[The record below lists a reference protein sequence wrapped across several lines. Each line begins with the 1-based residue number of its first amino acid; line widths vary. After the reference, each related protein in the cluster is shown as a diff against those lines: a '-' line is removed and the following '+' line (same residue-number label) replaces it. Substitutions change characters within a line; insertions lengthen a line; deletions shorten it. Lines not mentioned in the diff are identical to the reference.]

1 MDKSLLKE
9 GFEKNFGTRGDI
21 QYFFSPGRV
30 NLIGEHI
37 DYNGGLVFPC
47 ALSIGIYA
55 AVGYRE
61 DKKVRLVSKN
71 MVNKVEF
78 TLNDIQFKEED
89 GWGNYPK
96 GVIKYIQEEG
106 YNLKGADIYLESTLP
121 DGAGLS
127 SSAALEVLTGYIML
141 YPILGDKIDRV
152 WLSLI
157 CQRAE
162 NEFIGVNCGI
172 MDQFSVAMGKRDHAI
187 LLDCNTLEYEYVPVD
202 LKGYTLVIMNTNK
215 KRELS
220 ESKYNERRYECEMAL
235 KHINDYKKIENL
247 CHATLEDLGLLKD
260 NLLKTRA
267 RHVITENQRV
277 KEAIKFLKGGNI
289 KEFGKLLV
297 KSHESL
303 KNDYEVTGLHLDT
316 IVEAALKFEGCIGA
330 RMTGAGFGGCGIAIV
345 ENKLLEEFIKEVEVK
360 YKEITNIS
368 PSFYISRIDDGVKML
383 F

>member
-9 GFEKNFGTRGDI
+9 GFEKNFGTRDDI

-78 TLNDIQFKEED
+78 ALNDIQFKEED
-89 GWGNYPK
+89 GWGNYVK
-96 GVIKYIQEEG
+96 GVIKYIQKEG
-106 YNLKGADIYLESTLP
+106 YDLKGADIYLDSTLP

-127 SSAALEVLTGYIML
+127 SSAALEVLIGYIML
-141 YPILGDKIDRV
+141 YPMFGDKIDRV
-152 WLSLI
+152 WLSLL

-162 NEFIGVNCGI
+162 NEFVGVNCGI

-187 LLDCNTLEYEYVPVD
+187 LLDCNTLEYEYVPFKLD
-202 LKGYTLVIMNTNK
+202 GYTLVIMDTNK

-220 ESKYNERRYECEMAL
+220 ESKYNERRSECDKAL
-235 KHINDYKKIENL
+235 NVIRRHRHIENL
-247 CHATLEDLGLLKD
+247 CQATLEDLNYIDDEILKR
-260 NLLKTRA
+260 RA
-267 RHVITENQRV
+267 RHVITENERV
-277 KEAIKFLKGGNI
+277 KRAVELLKEGDIKGF
-289 KEFGKLLV
+289 EELLV
-297 KSHESL
+297 KSHKSL
-303 KNDYEVTGLHLDT
+303 RDDYEVTGFYLDT
-316 IVEAALKFEGCIGA
+316 IVEEALNADGCIGA
-330 RMTGAGFGGCGIAIV
+330 RMTGAGFGGCAIAIV
-345 ENKLLEEFIKEVEVK
+345 KGEFLEKFIKLVEEK
-360 YKEITNIS
+360 YKLITALT
-368 PSFYISRIDDGVKML
+368 PKFYICSIEDGVKTL
-383 F
+383 

>member
-1 MDKSLLKE
+1 
-9 GFEKNFGTRGDI
+9 
-21 QYFFSPGRV
+21 
-30 NLIGEHI
+30 
-37 DYNGGLVFPC
+37 
-47 ALSIGIYA
+47 
-55 AVGYRE
+55 
-61 DKKVRLVSKN
+61 

-127 SSAALEVLTGYIML
+127 SSAALEILTGYIML

-215 KRELS
+215 KGNCLS
-220 ESKYNERRYECEMAL
+220 QNTTK
-235 KHINDYKKIENL
+235 
-247 CHATLEDLGLLKD
+247 EDMNVRWL
-260 NLLKTRA
+260 
-267 RHVITENQRV
+267 
-277 KEAIKFLKGGNI
+277 
-289 KEFGKLLV
+289 
-297 KSHESL
+297 
-303 KNDYEVTGLHLDT
+303 
-316 IVEAALKFEGCIGA
+316 
-330 RMTGAGFGGCGIAIV
+330 
-345 ENKLLEEFIKEVEVK
+345 
-360 YKEITNIS
+360 
-368 PSFYISRIDDGVKML
+368 
-383 F
+383 

>member
-1 MDKSLLKE
+1 MDKSILKE
-9 GFEKNFGTRGDI
+9 GFEKNFGIRGDI

-55 AVGYRE
+55 AVGYR
-61 DKKVRLVSKN
+61 DDDKVRLVSKN

-78 TLNDIQFKEED
+78 SLKDIQYKEED

-96 GVIKYIQEEG
+96 GVIKYILQEG
-106 YNLKGADIYLESTLP
+106 YQLKGADIYLESDLP

-127 SSAALEVLTGYIML
+127 SSAALEVLIGYIML

-152 WLSLI
+152 WLSLL

-187 LLDCNTLEYEYVPVD
+187 LLNCDTLEYEYVPFKLD
-202 LKGYTLVIMNTNK
+202 GYTLVIMDTNK

-220 ESKYNERRYECEMAL
+220 ESKYNERRSECDKVLSIL
-235 KHINDYKKIENL
+235 KNYRRIENL
-247 CHATLEDLGLLKD
+247 CQATLEDLNYIDDEILKR
-260 NLLKTRA
+260 RA
-267 RHVITENQRV
+267 RHVITENERV
-277 KEAIKFLKGGNI
+277 KRAVELLKEGDISG
-289 KEFGKLLV
+289 FGELLI

-303 KNDYEVTGLHLDT
+303 RDDYEVTGIHLDT
-316 IVEAALKFEGCIGA
+316 MVEEALKIDGCNGA
-330 RMTGAGFGGCGIAIV
+330 RMTGAGFGGCAIAIV
-345 ENKLLEEFIKEVEVK
+345 NSKKENEFIKNVDEI
-360 YKEITNIS
+360 YKFKTGLI
-368 PSFYISRIDDGVKML
+368 PKFYTCSIEDGVKRI
-383 F
+383 